1 LTVLGNVYD
10 KYQTRNPVARALFR
24 EFLSKFKEL
33 LVRLEGD
40 TLLEV
45 GCGEGHLLQLL
56 SQWRPELGCFGVD
69 LSEKL
74 FSEEVR
80 RLPQV
85 SLSVQTADH
94 LAFPSSSFD
103 LVVAAEMLE
112 HSKDPSRAL
121 GEIRRV
127 SKEHVILS
135 VPREPLWR
143 AMNMAR
149 LTYLRDLGNTPGHL
163 QHWSSRQFVAF
174 VSSYFEVV
182 RVEKPVPWT
191 IVLARKVGRVGK

>member
-1 LTVLGNVYD
+1 MGNVYD

-33 LVRLEGD
+33 LAQLEGEN
-40 TLLEV
+40 LLEV
-45 GCGEGHLLQLL
+45 GCGEGLLVQLL
-56 SQWRPELGCFGVD
+56 SEWRPELACFGID

-74 FSEEVR
+74 FSEDVR
-80 RLPQV
+80 DLPQV
-85 SLSVQTADH
+85 NLSVQTADH

-112 HSKDPSRAL
+112 HLEDPSRAL

-127 SKEHVILS
+127 SREHVILS

-149 LTYLRDLGNTPGHL
+149 FAYLKDLGNTPGHL

-174 VSSYFEVV
+174 VSEYFQVV
-182 RVEKPVPWT
+182 RVEKPIPWT
-191 IVLARKVGRVGK
+191 IVLARKN